1 MVKIKDVKKL
11 LEDIENNPIIRDQ
24 MANQGC
30 LLVCAFRNFVAPVLV
45 AADTV
50 NNLDLGLEQSFENKG
65 YKGE

>member
-30 LLVCAFRNFVAPVLV
+30 LLVCTFRNFVAPVLV

-50 NNLDLGLEQSFENKG
+50 NNLDLGLEQSFESKG